1 MNCLF
6 GTGQVTLSDSD
17 NDFVDPA
24 PWSKSKE
31 KRQDNTVETRNVKR
45 KLVLKVN
52 HLAKTKKKK
61 EKNKGTHRLV
71 DDVFESTF
79 DYSICLA

>member
-1 MNCLF
+1 MNGLF

-61 EKNKGTHRLV
+61 RKTRAHIDSLMMYLNPLLIT
-71 DDVFESTF
+71 VFV
-79 DYSICLA
+79 